1 MQATAASKSRSRDD
15 PDRRAEVE
23 KQRNDRRRNLVIMVQ
38 RFMADHGY
46 SEAVEK
52 LATASGVSLEEY
64 DVGDNID
71 LLMVVQEFEDFY
83 EMKFGKR
90 PRLVRKTQGGKAPGK
105 PSKAGAR
112 LPQLSRGGI
121 DVSEDGVK
129 SKEVKESRASA
140 GAPAGNSSRGKGDET
155 DLEENHFVRRILKPV
170 PDFGN
175 NPELREL
182 AGQITRDIYMECPNV
197 YFEDVACQ
205 DATKHLLKEAVVMPL
220 RYPQL
225 FTGLLSPWKGV
236 LLYGPPGNGK
246 TMLAKAVATECETTF
261 FNISASSVV
270 SKWRGDSEKLI
281 RVLFEL
287 ARHHA
292 PSTVF
297 LDELDSVMMSRD
309 GGGEHEASRRMKTEL
324 LIQMDGLAKS
334 ESMVFVLGASNVP
347 WDLDHAALRRFEKRI
362 LVAMPDAQARA
373 QIFSLQMQQMPG
385 GCEVSSEQLAA
396 QTEGFSG
403 SDVVLLAKEAAMRPL
418 RRLML
423 RIEQNAVGPDEPLS
437 TGPITA
443 EDVTEASPS
452 LVPEQYRM
460 LIIMHGHEHTVT
472 SLKSTDVA
480 AYSQLAM
487 VS

>member
-1 MQATAASKSRSRDD
+1 MPGRHQAL
-15 PDRRAEVE
+15 VE
-23 KQRNDRRRNLVIMVQ
+23 GGGGHAPEISSAVHRVAVPMERWPSSC
-38 RFMADHGY
+38 ADHDT
-46 SEAVEK
+46 SC
-52 LATASGVSLEEY
+52 THASMQYTHALSSTGRLML
-64 DVGDNID
+64 D
-71 LLMVVQEFEDFY
+71 LM
-83 EMKFGKR
+83 
-90 PRLVRKTQGGKAPGK
+90 PRFRLLVA
-105 PSKAGAR
+105 
-112 LPQLSRGGI
+112 
-121 DVSEDGVK
+121 
-129 SKEVKESRASA
+129 
-140 GAPAGNSSRGKGDET
+140 
-155 DLEENHFVRRILKPV
+155 
-170 PDFGN
+170 
-175 NPELREL
+175 
-182 AGQITRDIYMECPNV
+182 
-197 YFEDVACQ
+197 
-205 DATKHLLKEAVVMPL
+205 
-220 RYPQL
+220 
-225 FTGLLSPWKGV
+225 GV

-423 RIEQNAVGPDEPLS
+423 RIEQNAVLPVDACCGSDIALQIHNGVLFMS
-437 TGPITA
+437 MCGWRRLALT
-443 EDVTEASPS
+443 SP
-452 LVPEQYRM
+452 
-460 LIIMHGHEHTVT
+460 
-472 SLKSTDVA
+472 
-480 AYSQLAM
+480 
-487 VS
+487 